1 MQAVAEDIREMR
13 LLISVSDLPWFK
25 ENFPS
30 FKWESGDTKISWN
43 ANKPEEVEMARK
55 AFEAYKKKH
64 PRALAFSIDK
74 DGNTSAQASKDFD
87 QNAEMIVLQEYTVK
101 G

>member
-1 MQAVAEDIREMR
+1 MSVLN
-13 LLISVSDLPWFK
+13 LLMSVSDLDWFK
-25 ENFPS
+25 ENFPAI
-30 FKWESGDTKISWN
+30 KWVAGHTCLEWN
-43 ANKPEEVEMARK
+43 SNMPEEVEMAKK

-74 DGNTSAQASKDFD
+74 DGNTSAQASKEFD
-87 QNAEMIVLQEYTVK
+87 PNAEMILMQEYTVK